1 MKRTMVIAIAAL
13 LFVLAA
19 GHAHHAIVDG
29 GSASLGASK
38 H

>member
-1 MKRTMVIAIAAL
+1 MKRTMAIAIAAL

-19 GHAHHAIVDG
+19 EFAHHAVADG